1 MTISA
6 RIVIAGAGRAG
17 LAVAGELRGIGHDV
31 TIVERDESVA
41 RRAFETHGLVTL
53 TGDATDAVLL
63 NEAGIARADVV
74 VAMMHR
80 DADNLAVTLLAR
92 QGGAKRVMA
101 RVRDPAYRPLYQAAG
116 VQRMLSEVDVLLG
129 AFVTA
134 IEYESVTHSMYLG
147 DGRSVAVELALP
159 PDAAVAGRDVSS
171 IASDATFP
179 SSCVLAGLV
188 EEDGDVIAPRGN
200 SVIKGGT
207 TVVLV
212 AKRAELPD
220 VVAFFLR
227 RTERK

>member
-1 MTISA
+1 MSNT

-17 LAVAGELRGIGHDV
+17 LAVAGELRRIGHDV
-31 TIVERDESVA
+31 TILERDESVA

-63 NEAGIARADVV
+63 GEAGVAHADVV

-80 DADNLAVTLLAR
+80 DADNLAVTMLAR
-92 QGGAKRVMA
+92 QAGAKRVMA
-101 RVRDPAYRPLYQAAG
+101 RVRDPQYRPLYLAAG

-134 IEYESVTHSMYLG
+134 IEYEAVTHSMYLG
-147 DGRSVAVELALP
+147 DGRSVAIELALP
-159 PDAAVAGRDVSS
+159 EDADVSEKS
-171 IASDATFP
+171 VIDIAATPDFP
-179 SSCVLAGLV
+179 SSCVLAGIV
-188 EEDGDVIAPRGN
+188 EADGDVIAPRGN
-200 SVIKGGT
+200 SIIKGGT

-212 AKRAELPD
+212 ARKDDLPQ

-227 RTERK
+227 RRK